1 MQEPVRVAIDG
12 TPLLGVRTG
21 VGNIVAATIDA
32 LAARDDVELV
42 VYAVTR
48 RGRAELA
55 GMLPAG
61 VRSATRAVPARLVR
75 RLWQRVDRP
84 AIETWTGRVDVVHGT
99 NYVGPPARAP
109 VVVSVYDLTFLERP
123 ELADPEARANTALI
137 RRALDRGAVVHTT
150 SDDVAAR
157 VVDAFGITTDRV
169 VRIYPGLP
177 TSGGGDAAAGRR
189 AAGADRYV
197 LFLGTI
203 DPRKNV
209 PALVRAFDC
218 VAGADAELRLV
229 LAGQPGGD
237 SGRVADAMR
246 AAGHRDRVL
255 LTGYVDNTARRDLI
269 AGSSLLAFPSHDEGF
284 GFPPLEAMAAGVPV
298 VAAAA
303 GSLPEVLGDAAV
315 LVPPDDVDALATA
328 MQRVLGDAALRAD
341 LVVRGTNQA
350 ARYDWATTA
359 HQLVALY
366 AQLAGRRGS
375 P

>member
-1 MQEPVRVAIDG
+1 
-12 TPLLGVRTG
+12 
-21 VGNIVAATIDA
+21 
-32 LAARDDVELV
+32 
-42 VYAVTR
+42 
-48 RGRAELA
+48 
-55 GMLPAG
+55 
-61 VRSATRAVPARLVR
+61 
-75 RLWQRVDRP
+75 
-84 AIETWTGRVDVVHGT
+84 
-99 NYVGPPARAP
+99 
-109 VVVSVYDLTFLERP
+109 
-123 ELADPEARANTALI
+123 
-137 RRALDRGAVVHTT
+137 
-150 SDDVAAR
+150 
-157 VVDAFGITTDRV
+157 
-169 VRIYPGLP
+169 
-177 TSGGGDAAAGRR
+177 
-189 AAGADRYV
+189 V

-237 SGRVADAMR
+237 SGRVADAMQ